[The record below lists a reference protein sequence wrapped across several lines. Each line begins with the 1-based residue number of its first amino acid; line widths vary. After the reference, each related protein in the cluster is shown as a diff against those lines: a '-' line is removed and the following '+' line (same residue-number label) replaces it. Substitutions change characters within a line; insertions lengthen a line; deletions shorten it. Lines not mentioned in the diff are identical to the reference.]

1 MFYLNRNEELTVAL
15 LQKMI
20 QRFRLS
26 VEPQLKKYKNYYD
39 GIQEILKKEYK
50 DADKSCS
57 HTVINYCKNI
67 ADSYCGY
74 LATPSYI
81 SYRSDKDITD
91 IMDVLKYNDYQTQ
104 DSDFLLDALV
114 YGIACELMYTDSEGK
129 TRFKLI
135 NPTTCFGVCDDSLS
149 EELLYFVRMYPVNE
163 WDDSDVYHVDVYSSN
178 DVKHYKMSGLMGS
191 LEAINTETTT
201 EEGEVII
208 GNSSPHFFSQC
219 PVNIFT
225 LPDEKSI
232 FDCIIS
238 LQDSV
243 NELLSCEIDDY
254 TAFCDAYMTLEG
266 VDAERDDIAAMKEDR
281 VLLLPPGSKADWL
294 TKNANDAQVE
304 NILKRLHESVYRVA
318 ACPDFSAESF
328 VGGVSS
334 GIAIQYRLTGM
345 ETRAGKIEARMKQ
358 ALHRRIEIICGIAS
372 LKLGEDAFTDIEID
386 FSRNIPE
393 DMTAII
399 NMINSLKGTVS
410 DATLLSQ
417 LPFIGDVNAE
427 LELIEEQKAANMAM
441 YNFSPFGSEDEEV
454 EEEDEQ

>member
-1 MFYLNRNEELTVAL
+1 MFYLNRDEELSVAL

-39 GIQEILKKEYK
+39 GIQAILNKSYK
-50 DADKSCS
+50 DETKPCS

-81 SYRSDKDITD
+81 SYRSEKDITE

-104 DSDFLLDALV
+104 DSDFLLDALI
-114 YGIACELMYTDSEGK
+114 YGVACELMYTDSEGK

-135 NPTTCFGVCDDSLS
+135 NPTTCFGICDDSLS

-163 WDDSDVYHVDVYSSN
+163 WDDSDIYHVDVYSST
-178 DVKHYKMSGLMGS
+178 DIKRYKMSGLMGS
-191 LEAINTETTT
+191 LEPINTETTT

-232 FDCIIS
+232 FDCIIN
-238 LQDSV
+238 LQDGV
-243 NELLSCEIDDY
+243 NELVSCEIDDY
-254 TAFCDAYMTLEG
+254 SAFCDAYLTFEG
-266 VDAERDDIAAMKEDR
+266 VDAEADDIAAMKEDR
-281 VLLLPPGSKADWL
+281 VIILPSGAKAAWL

-304 NILKRLHESVYRVA
+304 NIRKCLHESIYRIA
-318 ACPDFSAESF
+318 ACPDFSSESF

-334 GIAIQYRLTGM
+334 GVAIQYRLTGM

-372 LKLGEDAFTDIEID
+372 LKLGEDSFTDIDID

-393 DMTAII
+393 DTTAII
-399 NMINSLKGTVS
+399 AMINSLKGTVS

-417 LPFIGDVNAE
+417 LPFISDVNAE

-441 YNFSPFGSEDEEV
+441 YNFSPFGAENEEEV
-454 EEEDEQ
+454 EEEDE